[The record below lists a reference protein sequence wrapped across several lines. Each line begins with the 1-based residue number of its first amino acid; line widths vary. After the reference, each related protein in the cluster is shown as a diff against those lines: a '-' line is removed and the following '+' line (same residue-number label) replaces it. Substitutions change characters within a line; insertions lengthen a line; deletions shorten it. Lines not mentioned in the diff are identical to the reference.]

1 MKRILLC
8 FCLLFIITGCSK
20 DTSVN
25 IIKKFSNKV
34 NSCNSYYLSGDLEL
48 RNNDE
53 VYNYEVEV
61 SYEKDS
67 KYKVLLKNKA
77 NKATQIIL
85 KNSDGVYILTPS
97 LNRSFKFQ
105 SDWPYNNS
113 QIYLLKALI
122 DDIKNS
128 FIKFNEKSN
137 YYVIET
143 KVNYPNNTNL
153 VKQKI
158 YIDKKILLKKVE
170 VYDSDD
176 IESMKLE
183 VKKLDYSPS
192 FKDDYFDLNTIM
204 SSSEKNNNEEVS
216 SIEEAIYPLLI
227 PTGTSLSNEERIKKT
242 KGERVLMTFDG
253 DKPFLLVEETVDIND
268 ELTIIPTNGEPY
280 QLMDTLG
287 VMTNNSL
294 SWVSNGIEYYL
305 VSDVLSISE
314 LTQIAQSIYVLPTM
328 K

>member
-1 MKRILLC
+1 MKRLLLC